1 MTIHV
6 QELEAVISTQR
17 AALFDEQ
24 KEDGHFV
31 FELEADTTIPSEYV
45 LLRHFLGEIDAER
58 EEKIARYV
66 RDLQNDDGS
75 WPLFHNGAGNISASV
90 KAYWALKL
98 IGDDINS
105 EHMQRARD
113 WILQEGGAAKCNV
126 FTRIAMALFGQ
137 VPWRAVPVMPVQMM
151 LQPVWSPFHISKMS
165 YWARTVLVP
174 LLVLFAKKAQA
185 DNPTGRDIRE
195 LFVTPPE
202 KQKVYNVNHTGSP
215 WGSAFLHLD
224 KFLRAMEPNVLKA
237 GKQRAVD
244 KAVEFFTERL
254 NGDDGLGAIYPAMAN
269 AVMAYRALGYA
280 DDHPDMVTARAAVEK
295 LFTERGDDIYY
306 QPCLSPVWDTCL
318 AAHAIL
324 ESGDR
329 DDPKLKASLD
339 WLKERQILDL
349 RGDWSVRRPNVRPGG
364 WAFQYENPHYP
375 DVDDTAVVILAMS
388 RQGSSDYDEAI
399 ERGCEWL
406 LGMQS
411 SSGGWGAFEPENEH
425 YYLNHIPF
433 ADHGALLDPPTVDV
447 TARCV
452 GALAQVDRERYQLA
466 IKKGVDFIKREQE
479 KDGSWFGRWGVNYI
493 YGTWS
498 ALVALKAAGEDMSQ
512 PYVQKS
518 VAWLKAQQREDGGWG
533 EGLET
538 YNAEQKGYSEMS
550 TASQTA
556 WALMGLMSADAVED
570 DAVKNGV
577 TYLTQA
583 PKEGARWDEKYWS
596 GTGFPRVFY
605 LKYHG
610 YAAYFPLWAVARY
623 QNLMQSNDRQVKWG
637 L

>member
-1 MTIHV
+1 MTIHIKDV
-6 QELEAVISTQR
+6 DAVVSTQR

-24 KEDGHFV
+24 RDDGHFV

-45 LLRHFLGEIDAER
+45 LLRHFLGEIDAPR
-58 EEKIARYV
+58 EAKIARYV
-66 RDLQNDDGS
+66 RSLQNADGS
-75 WPLFHNGAGNISASV
+75 WPLFHNGAGEISASV

-98 IGDDINS
+98 VGDDIDS
-105 EHMQRARD
+105 EHMARARA
-113 WILQEGGAAKCNV
+113 WILSRGGAATANV

-174 LLVLFAKKAQA
+174 LLVLFALKAKGA
-185 DNPTGRDIRE
+185 NPTGRSIRE
-195 LFVTPPE
+195 LFTTPPE
-202 KQKVYNVNHTGSP
+202 EHATYNINHTGSR
-215 WGSAFLHLD
+215 WGAAFLQLD
-224 KFLRAMEPNVLKA
+224 KFLRAIEPSVLKA
-237 GKQRAVD
+237 GQKKAID
-244 KAVEFFTERL
+244 KAVRFFTERL
-254 NGDDGLGAIYPAMAN
+254 NGEDGLGSIYPAIAN
-269 AVMAYRALGYA
+269 SVMAYRALGYPA
-280 DDHPDMVTARAAVEK
+280 DHPDMITARSAVEK
-295 LFTERGDDIYY
+295 LFSERGEDVYY
-306 QPCLSPVWDTCL
+306 QPCLSPVWDTGL

-324 ESGDR
+324 ESGER
-329 DDPKLKASLD
+329 DDPRLKASLD

-349 RGDWSVRRPNVRPGG
+349 RGDWAVRRPGVRPGG
-364 WAFQYENPHYP
+364 WAFQYENAYYP
-375 DVDDTAVVILAMS
+375 DVDDTAVVILAMH
-388 RQGSSDYDEAI
+388 RQASPDYTEAI

-452 GALAQVDRERYQLA
+452 GALAQIDRARYAGA
-466 IKKGVDFIKREQE
+466 IAKGIGFIQREQE
-479 KDGSWFGRWGVNYI
+479 EDGSWYGRWGANYI

-498 ALVALKAAGEDMSQ
+498 ALVALKGAGEDMNA
-512 PYVQKS
+512 PYIRKA
-518 VAWLKAQQREDGGWG
+518 VAWLKAQQNDDGGWG

-538 YNAEQKGYSEMS
+538 YDPARKGYNEAS

-556 WALMGLMSADAVED
+556 WALMGLMSAGEVED
-570 DAVKNGV
+570 NAVRKGIA
-577 TYLTQA
+577 YLTHA
-583 PKEGARWDEKYWS
+583 PKDGARWDEKYWS

-610 YAAYFPLWAVARY
+610 YAAYFPLWAMARY
-623 QNLMQSNDRQVKWG
+623 QNLMASNDREVKWG
-637 L
+637 I

>member
-1 MTIHV
+1 MTIHI
-6 QELEAVISTQR
+6 QEIEAVVTSQR

-24 KEDGHFV
+24 KDDGHFV
-31 FELEADTTIPSEYV
+31 FELEADATIPSEYI

-58 EEKIARYV
+58 EEKIARYIRTV
-66 RDLQNDDGS
+66 QNENGS
-75 WPLFHNGAGNISASV
+75 WPLFHNGEGNISASV
-90 KAYWALKL
+90 KGYWALKL
-98 IGDDINS
+98 AGDDIDAD
-105 EHMQRARD
+105 HMKRARE
-113 WILQEGGAAKCNV
+113 WILAQGGASTANV

-137 VPWRAVPVMPVQMM
+137 VPWRAVPTMPVQMM

-174 LLVLFAKKAQA
+174 LLVLFAKKAQG

-202 KQKVYNVNHTGSP
+202 KEKVYNVNHTGSY
-215 WGSAFLHLD
+215 WGTAFLQLD
-224 KFLRAMEPNVLKA
+224 KFLRFIEPNALKA
-237 GKQRAVD
+237 GKKKAIN

-254 NGDDGLGAIYPAMAN
+254 NGQDGLGAIYPAMAN

-280 DDHPDMVTARAAVEK
+280 DDHPDMVTAREAVEN
-295 LFTERGDDIYY
+295 LLTEREDSIYF

-324 ESGDR
+324 ESGER

-349 RGDWSVRRPNVRPGG
+349 RGDWAVRRPDTRPGG
-364 WAFQYENPHYP
+364 WAFQYENAHYP
-375 DVDDTAVVILAMS
+375 DVDDTAVVILAMN
-388 RQGSSDYDEAI
+388 RQGSSDYNEAI

-411 SSGGWGAFEPENEH
+411 TSGGWGAFEPENEH
-425 YYLNHIPF
+425 FYLNHIPF

-452 GALAQVDRERYQLA
+452 GALSQVDSKRYKRA
-466 IKKGVDFIKREQE
+466 IAKGVEFIKRDQE
-479 KDGSWFGRWGVNYI
+479 KDGSWFGRWGANYI

-498 ALVALKAAGEDMSQ
+498 ALVALKGAGEDMNQ
-512 PYVQKS
+512 PYVQKA
-518 VAWLKAQQREDGGWG
+518 VQWLKAQQREDGGWG

-538 YNAEQKGYSEMS
+538 YDVTKKGYGEAS

-570 DAVKNGV
+570 EAVQKGV
-577 TYLTQA
+577 SYLTQA
-583 PKEGARWDEKYWS
+583 PKDGARWDEQNWS

-610 YAAYFPLWAVARY
+610 YASYFPLWAVARY
-623 QNLMQSNDRQVKWG
+623 QNLMASNDREVKWG

>member
-1 MTIHV
+1 MTIHINDI
-6 QELEAVISTQR
+6 ENVISSQR
-17 AALFDEQ
+17 SQLLNEQ
-24 KEDGHFV
+24 QSDGHFV

-45 LLRHFLGEIDAER
+45 LLRHFLGEIDSER
-58 EEKIARYV
+58 EAKIGSYV
-66 RDLQNDDGS
+66 RGLQNQDGS
-75 WPLFHNGAGNISASV
+75 WPLFYNGAGNISASV
-90 KAYWALKL
+90 KAYWALKI
-98 IGDDINS
+98 IGDDIDAP
-105 EHMQRARD
+105 HMTKARE
-113 WILQEGGAAKCNV
+113 WILSVGGAATANV

-151 LQPVWSPFHISKMS
+151 LQPVWSPFHISKMA

-174 LLVLFAKKAQA
+174 LLILFAKKAQA
-185 DNPTGRDIRE
+185 DNPTGRNIRE
-195 LFVTPPE
+195 LFVVAPE
-202 KQKVYNVNHTGSP
+202 KQKKYNINHTGSY
-215 WGSAFLHLD
+215 WGAAFLHLD
-224 KFLRAMEPNVLKA
+224 KFLRVLEPNALKA
-237 GKQRAVD
+237 GKE
-244 KAVEFFTERL
+244 KAIRKATEFITERL

-280 DDHPDMVTARAAVEK
+280 DDHPDMVTAREAVEK
-295 LFTERGDDIYY
+295 LFTERGDEIYF

-329 DDPKLKASLD
+329 EDPKLKASLD
-339 WLKERQILDL
+339 WLKERQILDM
-349 RGDWSVRRPNVRPGG
+349 RGDWAIRRPHTRPGG
-364 WAFQYENPHYP
+364 WAFQYENGHYP

-425 YYLNHIPF
+425 FYLNHIPF

-447 TARCV
+447 TGRCV
-452 GALAQVDRERYQLA
+452 GALAQVDRERYA
-466 IKKGVDFIKREQE
+466 KEIRKGVEFIKRDQE
-479 KDGSWFGRWGVNYI
+479 SDGSWYGRWGVNYI

-498 ALVALKAAGEDMSQ
+498 ALVALKGAGEDMQQ
-512 PYVQKS
+512 PYIQKAVS
-518 VAWLKAQQREDGGWG
+518 WLKSQQREDGGWG

-538 YNAEQKGYSEMS
+538 YHSDKKGYGETS

-556 WALMGLMSADAVED
+556 WAVMGLMSADAVED
-570 DAVKNGV
+570 TSVKRGV
-577 TYLTQA
+577 SYLTNA
-583 PKEGARWDEKYWS
+583 PKDGARWNEQYWS
-596 GTGFPRVFY
+596 GTGFPKVFY

-623 QNLMQSNDRQVKWG
+623 QNLMESNDREVKWG
-637 L
+637 M